1 MSAETP
7 TEDPDVPTTRFGAI
21 GTQAPHRSTTKDV
34 PLALLIGLLGAVL
47 GLLPWLFTGLRLPL
61 QNLWNTDVM
70 PAQMPLSLLPLSQYE
85 LTTLVALLTV
95 GGASAGLA
103 IRLWAPER
111 RKLVLCCAAAGVLVV
126 QLGATVQS
134 FMVLETGLDG
144 GTRSVLYFAGLLAG
158 VIICIIAAMVALIL
172 IASTS
177 RAVTTLGVGLMA
189 TPLTSWVS
197 EALVNLLGAASL
209 PATVLMLLRWLPA
222 VLVGAGLAWC
232 GLRSVK
238 FVVVWL
244 VNLVFLWVFPALFIT
259 VNYVFG
265 SRVLLSDPQE
275 IASATQQIL
284 AAALGP
290 NGGAGPLLILALAIG
305 LAGTGVREVLR
316 RTRNG

>member
-1 MSAETP
+1 M
-7 TEDPDVPTTRFGAI
+7 
-21 GTQAPHRSTTKDV
+21 
-34 PLALLIGLLGAVL
+34 
-47 GLLPWLFTGLRLPL
+47 FTGLRLPL
-61 QNLWNTDVM
+61 QNLWNTEVL

-103 IRLWAPER
+103 IRIWAPER
-111 RKLVLCCAAAGVLVV
+111 RKLALICTAAGVLVV
-126 QLGATVQS
+126 QLSATVQS
-134 FMVLETGLDG
+134 FMVLKAGLDG
-144 GTRSVLYFAGLLAG
+144 GTRSDLYFAGLLAG
-158 VIICIIAAMVALIL
+158 VSISIIAAMVALIL

-177 RAVTTLGVGLMA
+177 RAMTTLGVGLMA

-244 VNLVFLWVFPALFIT
+244 VNLVLLWVIPALFIT
-259 VNYVFG
+259 VNYVLG

-275 IASATQQIL
+275 ITSATQQIL

-290 NGGAGPLLILALAIG
+290 NGGAGPLLILALTIG
-305 LAGTGVREVLR
+305 LAGIGVREVLR
-316 RTRNG
+316 RTRKG